1 MHVDHYAVENRN
13 GRWSRSEDFCWMDT
27 PVVELSGKILGIVG
41 LGNIGSAV
49 ARIANAFGMEVM
61 AVTSKEQPLL
71 PNYIKKVTT
80 DELLH
85 TSDFISLH
93 CPLTEST
100 RGLICRESIAMMKPG
115 VVIINTGRGPLVNEQ
130 DMAEALQ
137 QGRVGAFCADVLA
150 QEPPA
155 ANHPLS
161 GSPRAYITP
170 HIAWASRE
178 ARMRLIHIAAAN
190 LEAFLNGKPQNVV
203 S

>member
-1 MHVDHYAVENRN
+1 
-13 GRWSRSEDFCWMDT
+13 
-27 PVVELSGKILGIVG
+27 
-41 LGNIGSAV
+41 
-49 ARIANAFGMEVM
+49 
-61 AVTSKEQPLL
+61 
-71 PNYIKKVTT
+71 
-80 DELLH
+80 
-85 TSDFISLH
+85 
-93 CPLTEST
+93 
-100 RGLICRESIAMMKPG
+100 MKPG

-137 QGRVGAFCADVLA
+137 QGKVGAFCADVLA